1 MFFSHAPLYYN
12 NEAIPKRVARA
23 TTYFILFIFFFF
35 SNSPAR
41 LIDSTDV
48 SPGRESINRPYRIPL
63 DRSLFCVCIWD
74 SLLYYASRVEDK
86 SRQKNV

>member
-12 NEAIPKRVARA
+12 NEAIQKRVARA
-23 TTYFILFIFFFF
+23 TTYFIFLFF

-63 DRSLFCVCIWD
+63 DRSLFCVCI
-74 SLLYYASRVEDK
+74 
-86 SRQKNV
+86 